1 MGSNGKSRAE
11 SAAPSILDYNE
22 GQPSITSSWDR
33 AHQAL
38 SIFGT
43 ENTIFKDVEMIF
55 NSIRRLRFYIKHYPV
70 DKVPPKGEFVPVIK
84 YLWKLIDTI
93 YTAKWDSLIFDK
105 EKTLTIGGE
114 MA

>member
-1 MGSNGKSRAE
+1 MGSNGKIRAE
-11 SAAPSILDYNE
+11 SAASSILDYNE

-84 YLWKLIDTI
+84 YL
-93 YTAKWDSLIFDK
+93 
-105 EKTLTIGGE
+105 
-114 MA
+114 